1 MNPDTSPGSP
11 KHGWSTWRQ
20 GSGPE
25 GCRCRDGG
33 GGGAPG
39 SLDLEQAERHRYDV
53 IVMGTHGRKGIPR
66 WMLGSVTE
74 EVIRQAL
81 IPVVTVREQR
91 AEVTEPELVST
102 GA

>member
-1 MNPDTSPGSP
+1 M
-11 KHGWSTWRQ
+11 
-20 GSGPE
+20 
-25 GCRCRDGG
+25 
-33 GGGAPG
+33 
-39 SLDLEQAERHRYDV
+39 
-53 IVMGTHGRKGIPR
+53 VMGTHGRKGIPR